1 MEKHSTFET
10 KRFQEFVE
18 LMGKLEV
25 LEFLGLL
32 RVMGGLRDL
41 EFEEKASTGE
51 TTEDNE
57 KSPLGKFVVSA
68 DPEKL
73 IMEAMDLFLKRP
85 ARHQKTILKQLR
97 LTTKGRGYNN
107 GTTTKD

>member
-25 LEFLGLL
+25 LEFFGLL
-32 RVMGGLRDL
+32 RVMGGLKDL
-41 EFEEKASTGE
+41 EFEEKA
-51 TTEDNE
+51 TEDTT
-57 KSPLGKFVVSA
+57 KSSLEKFVVSA

-107 GTTTKD
+107 GTTAKD